1 MFFFSSAKSL
11 NKIENIQ
18 ERGIRFLY
26 NDYATSYED
35 LLEKSGRSTIKVK
48 NIKVLCVEIY
58 KTLNELNP
66 SFMMEIFKLRTT
78 NRPVRE
84 QYQLNLE
91 IPNPN
96 QIRFGE
102 KSLTSFGPKIWNTLP
117 YHIKS
122 SENWKIFRSLLKNW
136 NGTSCKCNVCK

>member
-1 MFFFSSAKSL
+1 M
-11 NKIENIQ
+11 
-18 ERGIRFLY
+18 RFLY

-35 LLEKSGRSTIKVK
+35 LLEKSGRCTIKVK

-58 KTLNELNP
+58 KTLNKLNP
-66 SFMMEIFKLRTT
+66 SFMMDIFKLRTT

-91 IPNPN
+91 ISNPN
-96 QIRFGE
+96 QVRFGE
-102 KSLTSFGPKIWNTLP
+102 KSLRNFGPKIWNTLP

-122 SENWKIFRSLLKNW
+122 SENLKIFRSLLQNW